1 MLKVKRMIEF
11 CKQVKSEAMR
21 VVWVDIREVWMLVL
35 VVLVAVGLF
44 SILCVM
50 LDYGI
55 YNVVQLL
62 LNIGK

>member
-1 MLKVKRMIEF
+1 MLKVKRVIEF
-11 CKQVKSEAMR
+11 CKQVKSEAMK
-21 VVWVDIREVWMLVL
+21 VVWVDIREVWMSVL
-35 VVLVAVGLF
+35 VILVAVGLF

-55 YNVVQLL
+55 HNIVQLL

>member
-44 SILCVM
+44 SILCVI

>member
-1 MLKVKRMIEF
+1 
-11 CKQVKSEAMR
+11 MR
-21 VVWVDIREVWMLVL
+21 VVWVDIREVWMSVL

-44 SILCVM
+44 SILCVI

>member
-11 CKQVKSEAMR
+11 CKQVKSEAMK
-21 VVWVDIREVWMLVL
+21 VVWVDIREVWISVL

-55 YNVVQLL
+55 YNIVQLL